1 MLRKLW
7 LIFAQVC
14 TLCLA
19 VLFVVSTLRP
29 DLLPRGGSSGNR
41 GSNVVLLQE
50 TATAAHRRTR
60 GDLRRRRKE
69 GDAGG
74 RQHLHQQGNAPRNPV
89 LDDPM
94 LRRYFPD
101 LADKL
106 PRQRATSLGSGVIVS
121 REGFVLTN
129 NHVIEGADDIQLV
142 LADGRRLK
150 ARVRGAD
157 PESDLAVLK
166 TEGENLPAI
175 TFGNLESAHVGDVV
189 LAIGNPFG
197 FGNTVTMGIVSALG
211 RSHLG
216 INRFEDFI
224 QTDAAINPGN
234 SGGALVDAA
243 GNLIGINSTIF
254 SQSGGS
260 LGIGFAIPVS
270 LARAVL
276 EQLIKDGEVTR
287 GWLGIEPQELTSRD
301 GAGDRDRERRRAD
314 PLHRAERAGRPR
326 RHARARHRDRDRRQA
341 DPRHAR
347 AARAHR
353 RAFARQHQQGD
364 RLARK
369 KQVSFDVTVGR
380 RPKRNSK
387 RKPARSAGAQFM
399 IARRLRR
406 RRRPRRGGTA
416 KRASRMPI
424 SYSSH
429 SGTASSSCDTT
440 SGGVNT
446 APTTNAPTI
455 TYERIAASFSSVTTR
470 RRTSTITTTGTSNV
484 IPKAMNI
491 VSTND
496 RYLSMSVIIWT
507 PAGA

>member
-1 MLRKLW
+1 M
-7 LIFAQVC
+7 A
-14 TLCLA
+14 A
-19 VLFVVSTLRP
+19 A
-29 DLLPRGGSSGNR
+29 RG
-41 GSNVVLLQE
+41 NVVLLQE
-50 TATAAHRRTR
+50 TATPLTAERVATYADAAKKAMPAVVNIYTS
-60 GDLRRRRKE
+60 KE
-69 GDAGG
+69 M
-74 RQHLHQQGNAPRNPV
+74 RQRNPL
-89 LDDPM
+89 LDDPT

-101 LADKL
+101 LADKM

-121 REGFVLTN
+121 PDGFVLTN

-166 TEGENLPAI
+166 TDAENLPAI

-197 FGNTVTMGIVSALG
+197 FGSTVTMGIVSALG

-224 QTDAAINPGN
+224 QTDAAINPGS

-287 GWLGIEPQELTSRD
+287 GWLGIEPQELSSEMAQAIAIESGGVLIRSLVQN
-301 GAGDRDRERRRAD
+301 GPAD
-314 PLHRAERAGRPR
+314 RAGMLVR
-326 RHARARHRDRDRRQA
+326 RHRGRDRRPA
-341 DPRHAR
+341 DPRHAG

-364 RLARK
+364 ALAR
-369 KQVSFDVTVGR
+369 QETGE
-380 RPKRNSK
+380 
-387 RKPARSAGAQFM
+387 
-399 IARRLRR
+399 
-406 RRRPRRGGTA
+406 PRRDGRPPAEGA
-416 KRASRMPI
+416 VARA
-424 SYSSH
+424 
-429 SGTASSSCDTT
+429 
-440 SGGVNT
+440 
-446 APTTNAPTI
+446 
-455 TYERIAASFSSVTTR
+455 ERRSKP
-470 RRTSTITTTGTSNV
+470 G
-484 IPKAMNI
+484 
-491 VSTND
+491 
-496 RYLSMSVIIWT
+496 
-507 PAGA
+507 